1 MPRSL
6 TSEKSFSSSPPDP
19 FEGMPLTHVHILDQ
33 YQEGDS
39 VIHRLDPRVK
49 LVLTLA
55 FIVTVT
61 AAPHGAWLSFLL
73 LLLAIGVIIVVS
85 RVAPSPILRRSMIA
99 LPFALV
105 AVTLVFTTKGAA
117 LFTFKLAS
125 WSLSITDQGT
135 IAFTSILTKAWLA
148 VLMATL
154 LSATT
159 TFPGLLFAM
168 RALRLPKVIVSIVS
182 FMYRYIFVVADE
194 ALRLQRAR
202 EARSANPQGK
212 GGRSLPWR
220 AKVLGGMIGSLFLR
234 SYERSER
241 IYAAM
246 LSRGFDG
253 NLRTM
258 RAESLRLSD
267 VMISTAFVGYLLAV
281 VALTV
286 IHV

>member
-1 MPRSL
+1 MS
-6 TSEKSFSSSPPDP
+6 
-19 FEGMPLTHVHILDQ
+19 HIHILDQ

-39 VIHRLDPRVK
+39 VVHRLDPRVK
-49 LVLTLA
+49 LILTLA
-55 FIVTVT
+55 FIVAVT
-61 AAPHGAWLSFLL
+61 AVPHGAWPSFLL
-73 LLLAIGVIIVVS
+73 LLLVIGFTIVVS
-85 RVAPSPILRRSMIA
+85 RTAPFIILKRSMVA

-105 AVTLVFTTKGAA
+105 AVTLVFTTKGDP
-117 LFTFKLAS
+117 LLTFKLAS
-125 WSLSITDQGT
+125 WSVSITDQGS
-135 IAFTSILTKAWLA
+135 IAFASILIKAWLA

-159 TFPGLLFAM
+159 TFPELLFAM

-182 FMYRYIFVVADE
+182 FMYRYIFVIADE
-194 ALRLQRAR
+194 ALRLQRAK

-212 GGRSLPWR
+212 GGGSLLWR

-253 NLRTM
+253 RIRTM
-258 RAESLRLSD
+258 RTEGLRATD
-267 VMISTAFVGYLLAV
+267 VMISLAFVGYLLAV
-281 VALTV
+281 VALTIV
-286 IHV
+286 HT